1 MPPSSPSLA
10 VAPQATIHVVDDD
23 AAMRRS
29 VAFLVESLG
38 WRAAEYGAAEQ
49 FLAAAAARDLGCGCL
64 VLDLRMPT
72 MSGLELQQRLR
83 ELGCGLPIVFITGH
97 GDVGTAVQ
105 AMKQGAVEFLEK
117 PFKDQALLD
126 AIAQAVRRSVAETS
140 QQDAGKAARERFFSL
155 TERERQ
161 VAVGLARGWSY
172 KAIARAMGISDK
184 TVQAHRNHL
193 VEKLEL
199 RSAAELAQ
207 LIMKIAPELL
217 AES

>member
-1 MPPSSPSLA
+1 MPRSLHHCLDKVDYMLSL
-10 VAPQATIHVVDDD
+10 VANKQSAETC
-23 AAMRRS
+23 RRS
-29 VAFLVESLG
+29 GLLHARLHYARTEDILAG
-38 WRAAEYGAAEQ
+38 GLHEYLTD
-49 FLAAAAARDLGCGCL
+49 F
-64 VLDLRMPT
+64 
-72 MSGLELQQRLR
+72 
-83 ELGCGLPIVFITGH
+83 
-97 GDVGTAVQ
+97 
-105 AMKQGAVEFLEK
+105 MKQGAVEFLEK

-140 QQDAGKAARERFFSL
+140 QQDAWKAARERFFSL
-155 TERERQ
+155 TERERE

-193 VEKLEL
+193 VEKLDL

>member
-1 MPPSSPSLA
+1 MSPSFPSLA
-10 VAPQATIHVVDDD
+10 EAPQATIHVVDDD

-49 FLAAAAARDLGCGCL
+49 FLAAAAAGDLGCGCL

-72 MSGLELQQRLR
+72 MSGLELQQRLG
-83 ELGCGLPIVFITGH
+83 EIGCALPIVFITGH

-140 QQDAGKAARERFFSL
+140 QQDAWKAARERFFSL
-155 TERERQ
+155 TERERE

-193 VEKLEL
+193 VEKLDL